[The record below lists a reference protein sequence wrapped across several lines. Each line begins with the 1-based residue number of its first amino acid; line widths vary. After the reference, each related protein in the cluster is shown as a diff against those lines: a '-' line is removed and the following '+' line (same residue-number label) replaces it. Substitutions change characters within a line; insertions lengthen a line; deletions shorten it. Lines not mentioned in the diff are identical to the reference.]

1 MLKNADDIV
10 YFWILQFFW
19 MNILQLTNKMPY
31 PAKDGGSIATLNLS
45 KGFVNNGNRVTILSM
60 NTSKHFFEKKDIPTE
75 LTDKINFKTVYVE
88 TSINFTDAL
97 SNLLFS
103 KLPYNAVRFIDDN
116 YRNKLINILKTV
128 DFDIVQLEGI
138 YLAPYI
144 ETIKK
149 YSNSKIVLRAHNIEH
164 EIWKRVSANETN
176 AVKKK
181 YLSVLSGR
189 IKKFEE
195 SYINK
200 YDLLVPIT
208 VRDLEVFN
216 KMGNKKPAFV
226 SMTGIDTTA
235 IISNTDDVEFPSI
248 FHIGALDWAPN
259 QEGLLWFF
267 NNVWGNLSKKFPNV
281 NIYIAGRNA
290 PQSLIDKINKQP
302 NTVFLGEVEDAYS
315 FMNSK
320 AIMIV
325 PLYSGSGM
333 RIKIIEGM
341 ALNKTIV
348 STKIGAEGIPV
359 ENGKN
364 ILLANSAQEFST
376 AIEKL
381 IANRDLFNKIG
392 KNAKKFIVE
401 NYDNDTILL
410 NLIDFYNKYI

>member
-1 MLKNADDIV
+1 
-10 YFWILQFFW
+10 

>member
-1 MLKNADDIV
+1 
-10 YFWILQFFW
+10 

-116 YRNKLINILKTV
+116 YKNKLINILKTV

>member
-1 MLKNADDIV
+1 
-10 YFWILQFFW
+10 
-19 MNILQLTNKMPY
+19 MPY

-116 YRNKLINILKTV
+116 YKNKLINILKTV

>member
-1 MLKNADDIV
+1 
-10 YFWILQFFW
+10 

-116 YRNKLINILKTV
+116 YKNKLINILKTV

-164 EIWKRVSANETN
+164 EIWKRVSVNETN